1 MTYIFSDL
9 IERTPS
15 LNNPFVCE
23 IVEIINFDETNEY
36 TMCKLED
43 DGGNTVLG
51 FFYKRFAEIL
61 SFPFVKARLPFK
73 ITVIKGKMEK
83 LKESLIFEIYNAVFE
98 KNTLINSSTVSGYEY
113 CPASTYLNT
122 QIHAEG
128 NLNPNLLFGVIF
140 HDYLSILFD
149 DRNLLKLQPND
160 PLISEKI
167 LTAYQHAIFDNW
179 RLLTAVDVDCKRIY
193 RSFKYYYL
201 DNEVNFVNSELKKL
215 NADDADWSFQAEKM
229 IRSKNFGLQGRIDRV
244 LWNQTGNSF
253 TIYETKTGKSSASSH
268 EVAKYQLI
276 SYSIILRE
284 YFQKEMEKLI
294 LEYPRNSLR
303 ERLKSV
309 GYDDDTFYKL
319 ISIRNEIWAISI
331 GNRPVNGPYMHCGRC
346 FSKDICS
353 FYCLRSFLTKN
364 CLQCNKCKYDSILQK
379 REDFEE
385 FRRVNVYFDWF
396 SRFLDIEFLANMTKR
411 AEFNLE
417 PEEREK
423 LGNCLSDM
431 IIKNDN
437 LATDIDKSNQIIST
451 STKDSDSISLKI
463 SMVFTKKLDSSGKPV
478 PLPPSRFKE
487 GDYILLT
494 PQDHKPLTVQS
505 FSGNI
510 KSISSEN
517 VVIKFFSDSYNSIND
532 FPANSFRID
541 SSVSDIML
549 RQQRTVLDKFLRLP
563 FNMANENL
571 RQIRN
576 LLLNFDNK
584 QGSKD
589 SALKSLISDHEMKE
603 LRVDLSK
610 KGFNEEQN
618 EAILK
623 SLRFKGIFLIHGP
636 PGTGKTTVIA
646 EIISQLNSRVSI
658 SSPPAKK
665 SAVNEIF
672 SKNES
677 DNPEMDDFFFEN
689 KPTTKKI
696 LISAFTNKAVD
707 TIIEKLAENNP
718 KLNIV
723 RIGNESSISPNI
735 IPLSLDYRS
744 RESVEFENGQKFEV
758 NSPKLARKILEE
770 ADVIAATCL
779 GAGSNILT
787 NFKFEY
793 VIIDETGQVV
803 EPIAL
808 IPLLKG
814 NNIIL
819 VGDDNQLPPISSNIV
834 YPEVDD
840 EFLESKVYLQ
850 EFRLNK
856 QYIITSKDI
865 DSKKPDR
872 KKEIFLKELK
882 NLELK
887 PEDTLSTSLF
897 QRLKRIFSKTD
908 RFIAFSQQYRMNK
921 VISDFASE
929 SFYNGMLNPAKA
941 IGQKNLKDFFDN
953 LKISFYQEI
962 ETRSK
967 QRKKNI
973 IEDIFRFTFD
983 SNKSMI
989 FLDTKS
995 LKAFDSST
1003 ENQFDDLSSKFN
1015 EIEAEFIS
1023 MLLVLFINYVNYSI
1037 QSANLKDEEEV
1048 FITILKNIGII
1059 TPYRAQVRL
1068 IRNKIV
1074 DKFKNNLNLLQLIK
1088 NNLIIDTV
1096 DRFQGNEA
1104 EIIIISIVDS
1114 NSDDRKLG
1122 ELYNETKRLNV
1133 SITRAKTK
1141 LILLGNS
1148 EMFETKYPSSRTRK
1162 KGQKQTDLLDFMT
1175 KTNSKYDSVKKP
1187 AEKILS
1193 DLVKYIKK
1201 REGYI
1206 ELSDLTSDYSAEN

>member
-9 IERTPS
+9 IERIPS

-43 DGGNTVLG
+43 EGGNIVLG

-113 CPASTYLNT
+113 CPAGTYLNT

-140 HDYLSILFD
+140 HDYLSVLFD

-179 RLLTAVDVDCKRIY
+179 KLLTAVDVDYKRIY

-303 ERLKSV
+303 ERLKIV
-309 GYDDDTFYKL
+309 DYDDDTFYKL
-319 ISIRNEIWAISI
+319 VSIRNEIWAISI

-396 SRFLDIEFLANMTKR
+396 SRFLDIEFLTNMTKR

-437 LATDIDKSNQIIST
+437 LATDIDKSNRIIST
-451 STKDSDSISLKI
+451 STKDLDPISLKN
-463 SMVFTKKLDSSGKPV
+463 SMEFTKKLDSFGKPV
-478 PLPPSRFKE
+478 ELPPSRFKE
-487 GDYILLT
+487 GDFILLT
-494 PQDHKPLTVQS
+494 PQEHKPLTVQS

-517 VVIKFFSDSYNSIND
+517 VVIKFFSDSYNGIND
-532 FPANSFRID
+532 FPANTTYRID

-563 FNMANENL
+563 FKMANENL

-576 LLLNFDNK
+576 ILLNFENE

-589 SALKSLISDHEMKE
+589 LVLKTLISDHEMKE
-603 LRVDLSK
+603 LRVDLSR

-658 SSPPAKK
+658 SSSPVKK
-665 SAVNEIF
+665 SELNEIF

-677 DNPEMDDFFFEN
+677 DKPEMEDFFFEN

-696 LISAFTNKAVD
+696 LISAFTNRAVD
-707 TIIEKLAENNP
+707 TILEKLKENNP
-718 KLNIV
+718 DLDVV
-723 RIGNESSISPNI
+723 RIGNENSISPNI

-744 RESVEFENGQKFEV
+744 KKIVVFENGQKFEV
-758 NSPKLARKILEE
+758 NSPKLARQILEE

-779 GAGSNILT
+779 GAGSNLLT

-814 NNIIL
+814 NNIIM
-819 VGDDNQLPPISSNIV
+819 VGDDKQLPPISSNIV

-840 EFLESKVYLQ
+840 EFLRTKVYLQ
-850 EFRLNK
+850 EFKLNK
-856 QYIITSKDI
+856 QYDTRETASKGTETKTTDG
-865 DSKKPDR
+865 

-882 NLELK
+882 CLELK

-897 QRLKRIFSKTD
+897 QRLKRIFSKSSD
-908 RFIAFSQQYRMNK
+908 RFFVFSQQYRMNK
-921 VISDFASE
+921 VISDFASD
-929 SFYNGMLNPAKA
+929 SFYNGNLRPAKPIA
-941 IGQKNLKDFFDN
+941 GGIDIGQKNLKDFFDN
-953 LKISFYQEI
+953 LNISFYKEI

-967 QRKKNI
+967 PRKKNI
-973 IEDIFRFTFD
+973 IEDIFEFTFD
-983 SNKSMI
+983 PNKSMI

-995 LKAFDSST
+995 LKAYDSST

-1015 EIEAEFIS
+1015 EIEAEFLS

-1037 QSANLKDEEEV
+1037 QSANLKDE
-1048 FITILKNIGII
+1048 
-1059 TPYRAQVRL
+1059 
-1068 IRNKIV
+1068 
-1074 DKFKNNLNLLQLIK
+1074 
-1088 NNLIIDTV
+1088 
-1096 DRFQGNEA
+1096 
-1104 EIIIISIVDS
+1104 
-1114 NSDDRKLG
+1114 
-1122 ELYNETKRLNV
+1122 
-1133 SITRAKTK
+1133 
-1141 LILLGNS
+1141 
-1148 EMFETKYPSSRTRK
+1148 
-1162 KGQKQTDLLDFMT
+1162 
-1175 KTNSKYDSVKKP
+1175 
-1187 AEKILS
+1187 
-1193 DLVKYIKK
+1193 
-1201 REGYI
+1201 
-1206 ELSDLTSDYSAEN
+1206 